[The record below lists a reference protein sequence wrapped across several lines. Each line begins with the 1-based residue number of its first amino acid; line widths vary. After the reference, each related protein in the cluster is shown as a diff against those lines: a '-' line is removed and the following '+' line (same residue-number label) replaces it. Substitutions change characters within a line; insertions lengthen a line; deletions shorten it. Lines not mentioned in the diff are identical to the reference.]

1 MAQVSVYNMEG
12 KEVGKLDLNDAIF
25 GVEVNEHLVHLAIV
39 QHLANMRQGTQ
50 KAKTRSEVSGCGRK
64 PWRQKGTGHARQGS
78 IRAAQWKGG
87 GMIWAPT
94 PRDYSVKM
102 NKKEVR
108 AALRSALTSKVQ
120 DNKCIV
126 LDNLSLSEIAEE
138 LSQTRQ
144 AVHYNLRKAE
154 KALESYEEKLGLVA
168 SYKENRLLAQKLFS
182 IIDSA
187 DVAKPYADK
196 IKQII
201 EQITE

>member
-1 MAQVSVYNMEG
+1 MPLIILRGFAMKDDIERVEYASMLYNFYGSLLNESQNEVMALYHE
-12 KEVGKLDLNDAIF
+12 
-25 GVEVNEHLVHLAIV
+25 
-39 QHLANMRQGTQ
+39 
-50 KAKTRSEVSGCGRK
+50 
-64 PWRQKGTGHARQGS
+64 
-78 IRAAQWKGG
+78 
-87 GMIWAPT
+87 
-94 PRDYSVKM
+94 
-102 NKKEVR
+102 
-108 AALRSALTSKVQ
+108 
-120 DNKCIV
+120 
-126 LDNLSLSEIAEE
+126 DNLSLSEIAEE